1 MIYYEGEKIEI
12 LYQVLQNEFKRK
24 YGWDIQYKYK
34 EEIVLTPKE
43 RTCVLFKIHK
53 KTTTIIVDGQIRT
66 INNTYCRAMITDI
79 YKYYFQF
86 LITNFIKNRP
96 TKIHSLYLLS
106 FFQLP
111 SSEIKYYTLY

>member
-53 KTTTIIVDGQIRT
+53 KTTTIIIDGQMKT
-66 INNTYCRAMITDI
+66 INNSYCRAMITNI

-96 TKIHSLYLLS
+96 TKIHSLFSLS
-106 FFQLP
+106 FFQLD